1 MLASMSRKAAGLPDI
16 SRPTSQPAGMPGR
29 VCTSASF
36 CARTLTARVTPSF
49 SASSRRY
56 GLRSV
61 ITDLNPYRLELAEK
75 LGVTLAV
82 NVRAQ
87 KLADVQT
94 RPGMPAG
101 CDV

>member
-16 SRPTSQPAGMPGR
+16 SRPTSKPSVMPSR
-29 VCTSASF
+29 FCTSPSF
-36 CARTLTARVTPSF
+36 CSRTLTARVTPSF

-82 NVRAQ
+82 NVREQ
-87 KLADVQT
+87 KLGDVQT
-94 RPGMPAG
+94 QLGNTEG
-101 CDV
+101 